1 MGRHEA
7 LRELAARSLIVMVTR
22 RGRDGRKRGDQVA
35 TNVGSKAMGVGYFAV
50 WAVLIVSLLITFAAW
65 HLARKA
71 IERAAHSRFDAR
83 STEIEAVITGRL
95 LDYRQVLRGAAGLF
109 AASKSIERDE
119 WRAYVGSLS
128 IEQGYPGLQGIGFSQ
143 RISAAEKNAHIR
155 KVRAEGLPAYDIWP
169 AGERAEYTSIVY
181 LEPFLGRNLRT
192 FGYDMF
198 SEPTR
203 RSAMELARDRG
214 ITTASAKVTL
224 VQETNE
230 APQAGFL
237 MYLPVYRSGVPTN
250 TVQARRADLQGY
262 LFSAFRMNDLMRS
275 ILAMQAVDLDLEIYD
290 GVHIGADTLMY
301 RRVLSKN
308 AVDQTLTPAFTRT
321 LRVDVFGHTWSMRFA
336 SLAAFD
342 AATENDTPAVV
353 LMAGMFISALF
364 MSLAAM
370 LANRRSAAL
379 ALANEMTVS
388 LRASEERFRV
398 LAELS
403 SDWYWEQDS
412 EFRFT
417 SMSEGLDKSS
427 TLLSASYIGKTRW
440 EMPALGMSS
449 DDWARHRAVLE
460 ARQEFHDLVLQRV
473 DRNGRRRYLRVNG
486 RPMFDVQGNF
496 SGYRGTGQDIT
507 ELKEAEVSL
516 RDSEGRLRAIADNMP
531 VLIAYVDADQR
542 YRFNNQTYQSWF
554 GIAPPEIFGRHIRD
568 VVGEDN
574 YESAR
579 PYIEAALAGE
589 KVNFETVLVA
599 GGVRRQVDVTY
610 IPRFD
615 ELWAVLGFYVLTTDI
630 TDRKEAEEVVR
641 ARKERLELGLSGSNL
656 ALFEWDVTSG
666 QVYLSEAWSVMLG
679 EEPQPTQ
686 TTVQALRQL
695 VHPDDAAEMQK
706 QINNMLK
713 GSSPFYQVEHRV
725 KARSGEWKWIQSL
738 AKVAARDAQGRALRA
753 AGTNADITERKAV
766 ERMKSE
772 FVANVS
778 HELRTPLTAIIG
790 SLGVIQ
796 ADMLR
801 DVPQHIKVF
810 LDMAAQNSERLASL
824 INDILD
830 TEKIESGL
838 ISLELRPIPVSVF
851 LQQAI
856 NLNRAYADKLE
867 VRFELR
873 QPIPE
878 ANLRA
883 DSDRLMQVLTN
894 LLANAAKF
902 SPTGASVA
910 ISARQI
916 DDKIRVSVSDKGPGV
931 PEEFRGRI
939 FQKFAQADAS
949 STRPKGG
956 TGLGL
961 SISKA
966 IIERMGG
973 SIGYDSVAGQGA
985 TFYFELPQWR
995 ERSAL
1000 TTADGGDRR
1009 VLICEDERD
1018 MANLIAVYLKRA
1030 GFVSDTAYSATQAK
1044 QLLAEHEYCAMTVD
1058 LLLPDEHGASL
1069 IRAVRATPATSRLP
1083 IVIVSA
1089 ETGEARAALAHLEE
1103 SVSAWVDK
1111 PFTRQRLVDAVERAL
1126 IPASSDPTVRA

>member
-7 LRELAARSLIVMVTR
+7 LRELAARSLILMLTM
-22 RGRDGRKRGDQVA
+22 RGRTGHERGDLA
-35 TNVGSKAMGVGYFAV
+35 STNVAGKVMGLGYFAA
-50 WAVLIVSLLITFAAW
+50 WAALIVSLLITLAAW
-65 HLARKA
+65 RLARYE
-71 IERAAHSRFDAR
+71 IERSAHSRFDAR
-83 STEIEAVITGRL
+83 SAELEAVITGRL
-95 LDYRQVLRGAAGLF
+95 RDYRQLLLGAAGLF

-119 WRAYVGSLS
+119 WRAYVQSLS

-155 KVRAEGLPAYDIWP
+155 QVRAEGFPAYDIWP

-181 LEPFLGRNLRT
+181 LEPFAGSNLRA

-198 SEPTR
+198 SEPAR
-203 RSAMELARDRG
+203 RSAMELARDSG
-214 ITTASAKVTL
+214 IATASAKVAL
-224 VQETNE
+224 AQETNE

-237 MYLPVYRSGVPTN
+237 MYFPVYRPGAPTA
-250 TVQARRADLQGY
+250 TLQARRAALQGFVY
-262 LFSAFRMNDLMRS
+262 SPFRMNDLMRS
-275 ILAMQAVDLDLEIYD
+275 ILSKEAADLDLEIYD
-290 GVHIGADTLMY
+290 GAHIDLNTLMY
-301 RRVLSKN
+301 RRVSSIN
-308 AVDQTLTPAFTRT
+308 AVAPALTRAFTRRMT
-321 LRVDVFGHTWSMRFA
+321 VDVGGHTWTMRIA
-336 SLAAFD
+336 SLPAFD
-342 AATENDTPAVV
+342 AAAENDTPAVV
-353 LMAGMFISALF
+353 MIAGMFISALF

-379 ALANEMTVS
+379 ALANEMTAS

-417 SMSEGLDKSS
+417 LMSDGMDKRAGLS
-427 TLLSASYIGKTRW
+427 SASYIGKTRW
-440 EMPALGMSS
+440 EMPTLGMNS

-460 ARQEFHDLVLQRV
+460 ARQEFHDLVLQRL
-473 DRNGRRRYLRVNG
+473 DGNGRRRYVRVNG
-486 RPMFDVQGNF
+486 RPMFGVRGNF
-496 SGYRGTGQDIT
+496 SGYRGTGQDVT
-507 ELKEAEVSL
+507 EIKEAEVSL

-531 VLIAYVDADQR
+531 VLIAYVDAEQR

-568 VVGEDN
+568 VVGEEN
-574 YESAR
+574 YESVR
-579 PYIEAALAGE
+579 PHIEAALAGE
-589 KVNFETVLVA
+589 KVNFETVWVV
-599 GGVRRQVDVTY
+599 GGARRQVDVAY

-630 TDRKEAEEVVR
+630 TD
-641 ARKERLELGLSGSNL
+641 
-656 ALFEWDVTSG
+656 
-666 QVYLSEAWSVMLG
+666 
-679 EEPQPTQ
+679 
-686 TTVQALRQL
+686 
-695 VHPDDAAEMQK
+695 
-706 QINNMLK
+706 
-713 GSSPFYQVEHRV
+713 
-725 KARSGEWKWIQSL
+725 
-738 AKVAARDAQGRALRA
+738 
-753 AGTNADITERKAV
+753 RKAV

-796 ADMLR
+796 ADMLD

-830 TEKIESGL
+830 TEKIESDL
-838 ISLELRPIPVSVF
+838 ISLELRPIPVSDF

-873 QPIPE
+873 QPVPE

-883 DSDRLMQVLTN
+883 DSGRLMQVLTN

-931 PEEFRGRI
+931 PEEFRSRI

-949 STRPKGG
+949 TTRPKGG

-995 ERSAL
+995 ERNAL

-1111 PFTRQRLVDAVERAL
+1111 PFTAQGLIDAVERAL
-1126 IPASSDPTVRA
+1126 VSVER